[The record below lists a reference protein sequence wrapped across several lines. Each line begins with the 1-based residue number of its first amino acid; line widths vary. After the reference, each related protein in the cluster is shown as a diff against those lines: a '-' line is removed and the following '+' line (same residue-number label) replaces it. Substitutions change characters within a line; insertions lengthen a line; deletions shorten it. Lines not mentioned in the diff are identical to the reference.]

1 MENII
6 REPQRKISPYAVKV
20 WRISDTLS
28 AVITIA
34 ILSILLV
41 LQSYYNWA
49 DWLRPLFFILGI
61 IYIISFLIEIS
72 IIPIYRQKTWR
83 YEIDD
88 NGIQI
93 KYGSIFKKVHLIIP
107 INKIYSVSTEQGI
120 LLRKYG
126 LSNIKIGTLANVHE
140 IPAIPEKEAI
150 ELRANIILLAG
161 LIEEE

>member
-41 LQSYYNWA
+41 LQNYYNWA

-93 KYGSIFKKVHLIIP
+93 KFI
-107 INKIYSVSTEQGI
+107 
-120 LLRKYG
+120 
-126 LSNIKIGTLANVHE
+126 
-140 IPAIPEKEAI
+140 
-150 ELRANIILLAG
+150 
-161 LIEEE
+161 